1 MTAEGTVFNVQHF
14 TIHDGP
20 GIRTELFMK
29 GCPLHCRWCSNP
41 ESLKARIEPGVYRK
55 KCISA
60 KNCSL
65 CMKACPADGALQF
78 YRGKLSS
85 IDYDR
90 CTGCMACA
98 GSCPSEAIKAWGQK
112 MTVDEAMEEIRRDK
126 GYYDRSGGGVT
137 ISGGEPLLQA
147 EFVGDV
153 FEACRKEGIR
163 TCCESCL
170 HADWD
175 RIERLLPRTDLW
187 IADMKI
193 MDSRLHREYTG
204 AGNERILEN
213 LQRLAGAGADLILR
227 IPVIPGVNDTRENME
242 ESADFILEKLD
253 GRIRV
258 LQLLSFMRLGE
269 EKYES
274 LGMPYEMKSVRFR
287 RDHFQKKIE
296 GFAEYLNGRGIHTL
310 VGTREKE

>member
-1 MTAEGTVFNVQHF
+1 MTTEGTVFNVQHF

-41 ESLKARIEPGVYRK
+41 EGMKARIEPGVYRK

-65 CMKACPADGALQF
+65 CMKVCPEDGALQF
-78 YRGKLSS
+78 YRGKLTS
-85 IDYDR
+85 IDYNR
-90 CTGCMACA
+90 CTGCMECA
-98 GSCPSEAIKAWGQK
+98 GSCPSEAIKAWGQR
-112 MTVDEAMEEIRRDK
+112 MTVDEAMKEIRRDK

-137 ISGGEPLLQA
+137 VSGGEPLLQA
-147 EFVGDV
+147 EFVRDV
-153 FEACRKEGIR
+153 FEACRQEGIH

-175 RIERLLPRTDLW
+175 RIERLLPWTDLW

-193 MDSRLHREYTG
+193 MDSRLHREHTG
-204 AGNERILEN
+204 AGNEKILEN

-227 IPVIPGVNDTRENME
+227 IPVIPGVNDTQENME
-242 ESADFILEKLD
+242 QSADFILEKLD
-253 GRIRV
+253 GRIRE

-269 EKYES
+269 EKYAS

-287 RDHFQKKIE
+287 RDHFQKKIQ
-296 GFAEYLNGRGIHTL
+296 GFAEYLNSRGIHTL